1 MEFLVA
7 TKSGSILGPFASL
20 FGWIME
26 FLFRFTSMFGIV
38 NIGLCIIL
46 FTIITKLLLFPLT
59 IKQQKS
65 SKLMSMMNPEI
76 SAIQK
81 KYKGKKDQ
89 SSLAKQQVEMQAV
102 YEKYGSNPA
111 AGCLPMLI
119 QLPIIYALYR
129 VIYNIPAYVPSVR
142 VFFDNVVGAL
152 KSQPDYIN
160 HLSNLATTYKL
171 PIDKIDYTNGDK
183 IVDLLY
189 KFRPESWKTLADQ
202 FPQISQVIGDN
213 AHTIERMN
221 SFLGINLASSPFNGF
236 TNISIAWAI
245 PILAGLTQWYSA
257 KLMSNNQN
265 IDKDAPG
272 AQMMNGMLVTMPLM
286 SVFFCFSFPAA
297 IGIYWVAQGAFQ
309 IFQQLLVNHYMSKID
324 VDDMIQ
330 KNVEKMNKKRAK
342 KGLPPTT
349 VVKNASANV
358 KNLQAQQEK
367 EEEQSQAQLERTK
380 KQIQSST
387 DYYNSKE
394 PQPGSLASKARMV
407 QKYNDKHN
415 K

>member
-1 MEFLVA
+1 
-7 TKSGSILGPFASL
+7 
-20 FGWIME
+20 
-26 FLFRFTSMFGIV
+26 
-38 NIGLCIIL
+38 
-46 FTIITKLLLFPLT
+46 
-59 IKQQKS
+59 
-65 SKLMSMMNPEI
+65 MNPEI

-119 QLPIIYALYR
+119 QLPIIFALYR

-160 HLSNLATTYKL
+160 HLSNLANTYKL
-171 PIDKIDYTNGDK
+171 PIDKFDYTNGDK

-189 KFRPESWKTLADQ
+189 KFRPESWKALADQ

-367 EEEQSQAQLERTK
+367 EEEQTQAQLERTK